1 MEQRI
6 FGAGTIQYR
15 EWRFPNYHKI
25 IDEVDLDGS
34 EESNYHGCS
43 RKDFHNFNTYFR
55 DNSAYHVVAFTAAQI
70 PDIEGRLY
78 PPSLAGKLYPKGSP
92 SMQKKSCLN

>member
-43 RKDFHNFNTYFR
+43 RKGF
-55 DNSAYHVVAFTAAQI
+55 S
-70 PDIEGRLY
+70 
-78 PPSLAGKLYPKGSP
+78 
-92 SMQKKSCLN
+92 